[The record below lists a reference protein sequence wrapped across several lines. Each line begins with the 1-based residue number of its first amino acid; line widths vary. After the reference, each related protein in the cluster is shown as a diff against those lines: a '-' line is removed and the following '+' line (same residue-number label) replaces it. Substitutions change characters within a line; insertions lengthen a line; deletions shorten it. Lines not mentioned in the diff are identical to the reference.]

1 MFLKMEEERMLKK
14 YRISV
19 DGKSYEVEVEDVAS
33 GTSSAVRT
41 APAVSAV
48 PAAPQ
53 EAPAVTSAPE
63 PAASPVKPVSS
74 PADAKGE
81 ILRAPMPG
89 TILSVTAAVGQSVK
103 RGEILLV
110 LEAMKMENEIVAHID
125 GTISGIYVQKG
136 STVNAGDTLVSF
148 A

>member
-1 MFLKMEEERMLKK
+1 MLKK
-14 YRISV
+14 YKISV

-33 GTSSAVRT
+33 SASANVRIAPAT
-41 APAVSAV
+41 APATA
-48 PAAPQ
+48 PAPETAAAPQ
-53 EAPAVTSAPE
+53 VSAT
-63 PAASPVKPVSS
+63 KPVSA
-74 PADAKGE
+74 PTDIKGE

-89 TILSVTAAVGQSVK
+89 TILSVAASVGQAVK
-103 RGEILLV
+103 RGDILLV

-136 STVNAGDTLVSF
+136 STVNAGDTLVAF

>member
-1 MFLKMEEERMLKK
+1 MLKK

-33 GTSSAVRT
+33 GSSSNIRT
-41 APAVSAV
+41 APASA
-48 PAAPQ
+48 PAAP
-53 EAPAVTSAPE
+53 APAQQTAAAPQVSAPQ
-63 PAASPVKPVSS
+63 PVAA
-74 PADAKGE
+74 PADIKGE

-89 TILSVTAAVGQSVK
+89 TILSVAASAGQTVK
-103 RGEILLV
+103 RGDILLV

-136 STVNAGDTLVSF
+136 STVNAGDTLVTF

>member
-1 MFLKMEEERMLKK
+1 MLKK

-19 DGKSYEVEVEDVAS
+19 DGKSYEVEVEDIAA
-33 GTSSAVRT
+33 GSAANLRT
-41 APAVSAV
+41 APAAVSAPV
-48 PAAPQ
+48 STVGPVSGAAPAAA
-53 EAPAVTSAPE
+53 EAPKAA
-63 PAASPVKPVSS
+63 PAAKPVSA
-74 PADAKGE
+74 PADIKGE

-89 TILSVTAAVGQSVK
+89 TILSVTASAGQAVK
-103 RGEILLV
+103 RGDILLV

-125 GTISGIYVQKG
+125 GTVSGIYVQKG

>member
-1 MFLKMEEERMLKK
+1 MLKK
-14 YRISV
+14 YKISV

-33 GTSSAVRT
+33 SASANVRIAPAT
-41 APAVSAV
+41 APAAA
-48 PAAPQ
+48 PAPETAAAPQ
-53 EAPAVTSAPE
+53 VSAT
-63 PAASPVKPVSS
+63 KPVSA
-74 PADAKGE
+74 PTDIKGE

-89 TILSVTAAVGQSVK
+89 TILSVAASVGQAVK
-103 RGEILLV
+103 RGDILLV

-136 STVNAGDTLVSF
+136 STVNAGDTLVAF

>member
-1 MFLKMEEERMLKK
+1 MLKK

-33 GTSSAVRT
+33 GVPSSART
-41 APAVSAV
+41 ASVSA
-48 PAAPQ
+48 P
-53 EAPAVTSAPE
+53 APAPSIETSAAQPS
-63 PAASPVKPVSS
+63 PQASAANTVSAPV
-74 PADAKGE
+74 DIKGE

-89 TILSVTAAVGQSVK
+89 TILSVVATVGQNVK
-103 RGEILLV
+103 RNDILLV

>member
-1 MFLKMEEERMLKK
+1 MLKK
-14 YRISV
+14 YKISV

-33 GTSSAVRT
+33 GASSNVRT
-41 APAVSAV
+41 APAAAPAAASA
-48 PAAPQ
+48 PETAAAPQ
-53 EAPAVTSAPE
+53 
-63 PAASPVKPVSS
+63 AAAVKPVSA
-74 PADAKGE
+74 PADIAGE

-89 TILSVTAAVGQSVK
+89 TILSVAASVGQAVK
-103 RGEILLV
+103 RGDILLV

-136 STVNAGDTLVSF
+136 STVNAGDTLVAF

>member
-1 MFLKMEEERMLKK
+1 MIKK

-19 DGKSYEVEVEDVAS
+19 DGKSYEVEVEDIAS
-33 GTSSAVRT
+33 GISSNVRT
-41 APAVSAV
+41 AQAAA
-48 PAAPQ
+48 PAAPSVETPAAQ
-53 EAPAVTSAPE
+53 PAPQDSAAKPISAPA
-63 PAASPVKPVSS
+63 
-74 PADAKGE
+74 DIKGE

-89 TILSVTAAVGQSVK
+89 TILSVAASVGQAVK
-103 RGEILLV
+103 RGDILLV

-136 STVNAGDTLVSF
+136 STVNAGDTLVAF

>member
-1 MFLKMEEERMLKK
+1 MLKK

-19 DGKSYEVEVEDVAS
+19 DGKSYEVEVEDVAV
-33 GTSSAVRT
+33 GSSANLRT
-41 APAVSAV
+41 APAQVSA
-48 PAAPQ
+48 AP
-53 EAPAVTSAPE
+53 VNTSAPAAE
-63 PAASPVKPVSS
+63 AEAPKAAPAAKPVSA
-74 PADAKGE
+74 PVDIKGE

-89 TILSVTAAVGQSVK
+89 TILSVTASAGQSVK
-103 RGEILLV
+103 RGDILLV

-125 GTISGIYVQKG
+125 GTVSGIYVQKG

>member
-1 MFLKMEEERMLKK
+1 MLKK

-19 DGKSYEVEVEDVAS
+19 DGKSYEVEVEDIAA
-33 GTSSAVRT
+33 GSAANLRT
-41 APAVSAV
+41 APAAVSAPV
-48 PAAPQ
+48 STVGPVSAAAPAAA
-53 EAPAVTSAPE
+53 EAPKAA
-63 PAASPVKPVSS
+63 PAAKPVSA
-74 PADAKGE
+74 PADIKGE

-89 TILSVTAAVGQSVK
+89 TILSVTASAGQAVK
-103 RGEILLV
+103 RGDILLV

-125 GTISGIYVQKG
+125 GTVSGIYVQKG

>member
-1 MFLKMEEERMLKK
+1 MLKK

-19 DGKSYEVEVEDVAS
+19 DGKSYEVEVEDVAVGS
-33 GTSSAVRT
+33 DANLRT
-41 APAVSAV
+41 APAQVSA
-48 PAAPQ
+48 PANTA
-53 EAPAVTSAPE
+53 A
-63 PAASPVKPVSS
+63 PAASEAPKAA
-74 PADAKGE
+74 PAAMPAATADIKGE
-81 ILRAPMPG
+81 SLRAPMPG
-89 TILSVTAAVGQSVK
+89 TILSVTVSAGQAVK
-103 RGEILLV
+103 RGDILLV

>member
-1 MFLKMEEERMLKK
+1 MLKK
-14 YRISV
+14 YKISV

-33 GTSSAVRT
+33 GASSNVRT
-41 APAVSAV
+41 APAAAPAAASA
-48 PAAPQ
+48 PETAAAPQ
-53 EAPAVTSAPE
+53 VSAT
-63 PAASPVKPVSS
+63 KPVSA
-74 PADAKGE
+74 PTDIKGE

-89 TILSVTAAVGQSVK
+89 TILSVAASVGQAVK
-103 RGEILLV
+103 RGDILLV

-136 STVNAGDTLVSF
+136 STVNAGDTLVAF

>member
-1 MFLKMEEERMLKK
+1 MLKK
-14 YRISV
+14 YKISV

-33 GTSSAVRT
+33 GASSNVRT
-41 APAVSAV
+41 APAAAPAAASA
-48 PAAPQ
+48 PETAAAPQ
-53 EAPAVTSAPE
+53 VSAT
-63 PAASPVKPVSS
+63 KPVSA
-74 PADAKGE
+74 PTDIKGE

-89 TILSVTAAVGQSVK
+89 TILSVTASVGQAVK
-103 RGEILLV
+103 RGDILLV

-136 STVNAGDTLVSF
+136 STVNAGDTLVAF

>member
-1 MFLKMEEERMLKK
+1 MLKK

-33 GTSSAVRT
+33 GASSNVRT
-41 APAVSAV
+41 APASAPAAAPAPEIAAAQPAPQASAAQPVSA
-48 PAAPQ
+48 
-53 EAPAVTSAPE
+53 
-63 PAASPVKPVSS
+63 
-74 PADAKGE
+74 PADIKGE

-89 TILSVTAAVGQSVK
+89 TILSVAASVGQAVK
-103 RGEILLV
+103 RGDILLV

-136 STVNAGDTLVSF
+136 STVNAGDTLVAF

>member
-1 MFLKMEEERMLKK
+1 MLKK

-19 DGKSYEVEVEDVAS
+19 DGKSYEVEVEDVAV
-33 GTSSAVRT
+33 GSAANLRT
-41 APAVSAV
+41 APAQVSAAPANTAA
-48 PAAPQ
+48 PAAAVEVPKA
-53 EAPAVTSAPE
+53 APAA
-63 PAASPVKPVSS
+63 KPVSAS
-74 PADAKGE
+74 ADIKGE

-89 TILSVTAAVGQSVK
+89 TILSVTASAGQAVK
-103 RGEILLV
+103 RGDILLV

>member
-1 MFLKMEEERMLKK
+1 MLKK

-19 DGKSYEVEVEDVAS
+19 DGKSYEVEVEDAAS
-33 GTSSAVRT
+33 GAPSNVRT
-41 APAVSAV
+41 APASA
-48 PAAPQ
+48 PAAAAAPETAAAQPAPQ
-53 EAPAVTSAPE
+53 DSADKPISAPA
-63 PAASPVKPVSS
+63 
-74 PADAKGE
+74 DIKGE

-89 TILSVTAAVGQSVK
+89 TILSVAASVGQAVK
-103 RGEILLV
+103 RGDILLV

-136 STVNAGDTLVSF
+136 STVNAGDTLVAF

>member
-1 MFLKMEEERMLKK
+1 MLKK

-33 GTSSAVRT
+33 VNSSNVRT
-41 APAVSAV
+41 APASA
-48 PAAPQ
+48 PASAPAPETAAAPQ
-53 EAPAVTSAPE
+53 ASAAQPVSAPA
-63 PAASPVKPVSS
+63 
-74 PADAKGE
+74 DIKGE

-89 TILSVTAAVGQSVK
+89 TILSVVVSAGQAVK
-103 RGEILLV
+103 RGDILLV

-136 STVNAGDTLVSF
+136 STVNAGDTLVAF

>member
-1 MFLKMEEERMLKK
+1 MLKK

-41 APAVSAV
+41 APAASAAPVSVQETAAPAPAAV
-48 PAAPQ
+48 PAP
-53 EAPAVTSAPE
+53 SAP
-63 PAASPVKPVSS
+63 PVKPVSS

-89 TILSVTAAVGQSVK
+89 TILSVTATVGQSVK

>member
-1 MFLKMEEERMLKK
+1 MIKK

-19 DGKSYEVEVEDVAS
+19 DGKSYEVEVEDSAS
-33 GTSSAVRT
+33 GSADNSQSAAPAASLVAAPA
-41 APAVSAV
+41 APAVSV
-48 PAAPQ
+48 Q
-53 EAPAVTSAPE
+53 NTAPA
-63 PAASPVKPVSS
+63 
-74 PADAKGE
+74 DIKGE

-89 TILSVTAAVGQSVK
+89 TILSVTVSAGQVVK
-103 RGEILLV
+103 RGDILLV

-136 STVNAGDTLVSF
+136 STVNAGDTLVAF

>member
-1 MFLKMEEERMLKK
+1 MLKK

-19 DGKSYEVEVEDVAS
+19 DGKSYEVEVEDMAT
-33 GTSSAVRT
+33 GTSSIHRT
-41 APAVSAV
+41 VAAPAAITPVKEAASAAQESAPV
-48 PAAPQ
+48 KEAPKARPAA
-53 EAPAVTSAPE
+53 APA
-63 PAASPVKPVSS
+63 
-74 PADAKGE
+74 DIKGE

-89 TILSVTAAVGQSVK
+89 TILSVSAAVGQQVK
-103 RGEILLV
+103 RGDVLLI

-125 GTISGIYVQKG
+125 GTIAAIYVQKG